1 MSRELK
7 SSYVF
12 VKTSFMW
19 PKRLMALHSD
29 QTLSISKPD
38 KDKPEFVV
46 DLRTVKSVSRV
57 DAKPYCLQVQTD
69 DANKKHLL
77 SFPSEADMFSWQDA
91 LEKNS
96 PQLAASVPTGFQHV
110 AHASFD
116 PNTGEFKGLPPD
128 MAALLDNSK
137 ISKEEMQENPEAVL
151 GVLKFYQE
159 SQKEDEKI
167 AVSQSPP
174 LEKVTEATSAVKLED
189 DLAPQAAAPQ
199 QDEPKR
205 EKPKSRKTPGESPA
219 DAAAMEMMRSIV
231 NPTDPLTLY
240 TINQKLG
247 QGASGSVYHA
257 TDNRTGEAVAIKQ
270 MDLAAQPR
278 KELIV
283 NEVLIMKDTAH
294 PNIVQFKDAFLVKND
309 LWVVMELME
318 GGPLNDVVDAVELD
332 EDQIAA
338 ICKETLAGLAD
349 LHSRNIIHRDIKSD
363 NLLLDKSGHVKL
375 TDFGFCAKLTADKS
389 KRATMVGTPYWMAP
403 EVVKQQAYGNKIDV
417 WSLGIMTIE
426 MIEGEPPYLDEEPLK
441 ALYLIATKGTPDLA
455 DPDSCSEEL
464 KDFLSKCLAVDPEK
478 RSTAKDLLSHPFLNK
493 AGPPER
499 LQTLL
504 TQLEQL
510 EDEEE

>member
-1 MSRELK
+1 MVL
-7 SSYVF
+7 Y
-12 VKTSFMW
+12 
-19 PKRLMALHSD
+19 PDKRLTIHR
-29 QTLSISKPD
+29 
-38 KDKPEFVV
+38 PEKLEKTDIVV
-46 DLRTVKSVSRV
+46 DLATVKSVSRV
-57 DAKPYCLQVQTD
+57 DAKPFCLLVQTD
-69 DANKKHLL
+69 GGNENRKYHL
-77 SFPSEADMFSWQDA
+77 SFSSESDMFGWQDQ

-116 PNTGEFKGLPPD
+116 PNTGEFNGLPPE
-128 MAALLDNSK
+128 MEALLGASK
-137 ISKEEMQENPEAVL
+137 ISKEEMQENPDAVL

-159 SQKEDEKI
+159 NKSDLTKEEGDTAALKTVTEETSALKLEKSDDEK
-167 AVSQSPP
+167 VPVPTQ
-174 LEKVTEATSAVKLED
+174 
-189 DLAPQAAAPQ
+189 QA
-199 QDEPKR
+199 EPKR
-205 EKPKSRKTPGESPA
+205 GKSRKSAAESPA

-231 NPTDPLTLY
+231 NPADPLTMY

-257 TDNRTGEAVAIKQ
+257 TDNRTGETVAIKQ

-283 NEVLIMKDTAH
+283 NEVLIMKDTKH

-332 EDQIAA
+332 EDQIAS
-338 ICKETLAGLAD
+338 ICKETLSGLAD

-455 DPDSCSEEL
+455 DPEASSPEL
-464 KDFLSKCLAVDPEK
+464 RDFLAKCLAVDPEK
-478 RSTAKDLLSHPFLNK
+478 RSSAKDLLSHPFLNK

-499 LQTLL
+499 LQVLL
-504 TQLEQL
+504 AQLDQL
-510 EDEEE
+510 EDEE